1 MGDFVSILQQAKA
14 EGRAMVLDGGLA
26 TELEAAGF
34 DLQHLLWSAHLLDTQ
49 PDAIRRV
56 HRDYLEAGADCIIA
70 ASYQASLQ
78 GLAACDYGPAKSRD
92 LIALAVEL
100 ARQERDAFVGESS
113 AGPPWVAASVG
124 PYGAYLADGS
134 EFTGDY
140 GLSVDALVEFH
151 QERLELLW
159 QAGPDLLAIET
170 LPSLDELKA
179 LLRILEERPGVRAW
193 ISFSCPDGRHIHD
206 GTPIRQCAALC
217 AETQGV
223 VAVGVNCTAPEFV
236 SSLIG
241 ELSAGAPD
249 LPIIVYPNSGETYDG
264 TQRAW
269 TGESN
274 PTDYGRQA
282 VRWRDLGAS
291 MIGGCC
297 RTNPQHVR
305 EIRRALETSRA

>member
-1 MGDFVSILQQAKA
+1 
-14 EGRAMVLDGGLA
+14 MVLDGGLA

-34 DLQHLLWSAHLLDTQ
+34 DLRHPLWSAHLLDTR

-70 ASYQASLQ
+70 AGYQASLQ
-78 GLAACDYGPAKSRD
+78 GLAACDYGPSKSRD
-92 LIALAVEL
+92 LIALAVDL
-100 ARQERDAFVGESS
+100 ARQERDAFVAATSTGPS
-113 AGPPWVAASVG
+113 AEGPPWVAASVG

-134 EFTGDY
+134 EFTGNY

-151 QERLELLW
+151 RERLELLW
-159 QAGPDLLAIET
+159 QAGPDVLAIET
-170 LPSLDELKA
+170 LPSSDELKA
-179 LLRILEERPGVRAW
+179 LLRILSDLTGAQAW
-193 ISFSCPDGRHIHD
+193 VSFSCPDGRHIHD

-217 AETQGV
+217 AEVPAV
-223 VAVGVNCTAPEFV
+223 VAVGVNCTAPGFV
-236 SSLIG
+236 GSLIG
-241 ELSAGAPD
+241 ELSAGAPG
-249 LPIIVYPNSGETYDG
+249 LPILVYPNSGETYDG

-269 TGESN
+269 TGESD

-297 RTNPQHVR
+297 RTSPQHIR
-305 EIRRALETSRA
+305 EIRRALTVPSSL